1 MRKELRDTNRTY
13 QRKAGSRKSYERV
26 LVVCEGEKSE
36 LNYFKE
42 IANAYR
48 IPTLV
53 TVCTAQKR
61 TEPRQ
66 IIDTAQKIIETDR
79 KKIKKEPD
87 FEWVYVVFDRDEHQT
102 YQQALVEAKEL
113 DRTYRTSQKQKVRFI
128 AIPSV
133 PCFEFWLLLHYK
145 YHDTRL
151 TTAEA
156 IKHLKKALPNYS
168 TTMTGIFEITEK
180 KLLQAKQH
188 AAKLR
193 ESFKPD
199 DGQDPYTEVDQLI
212 EHLARIKRQSSLAP

>member
-42 IANAYR
+42 IANTYR

-53 TVCTAQKR
+53 TVDHAQKR
-61 TEPRQ
+61 TEPMQ
-66 IIDTAQKIIETDR
+66 IIETAR
-79 KKIKKEPD
+79 KKLEKEPD

-156 IKHLKKALPNYS
+156 IKHLKKELPNYS
-168 TTMTGIFEITEK
+168 KTMTGIFEITEK